1 MKPQQ
6 PGPGPHWEPDSGDF
20 MWEVGSLLRFTDAGA
35 PATRE
40 VAEATSRRCEAVAP
54 ANQAALHNSKLL
66 EKEYDN
72 AERGR
77 DFRLV

>member
-1 MKPQQ
+1 
-6 PGPGPHWEPDSGDF
+6 
-20 MWEVGSLLRFTDAGA
+20 MWEVGSLLRSTDAGA

-40 VAEATSRRCEAVAP
+40 VADP

-66 EKEYDN
+66 EKEHDN

-77 DFRLV
+77 DFRSRHTAGQPAPCKNASRTTTM